1 MKPEFSKED
10 DTEARRMKQYYPYR
24 RIIGIK
30 SAHGFELFALPTLRA
45 SNKRQRE
52 LIAEQTEYIVG
63 EWK

>member
-1 MKPEFSKED
+1 MTLEFSEKD
-10 DTEARRMKQYYPYR
+10 DAEARRVKQYYPYR

-30 SAHGFELFALPTLRA
+30 SVYGFELFALPTLRT